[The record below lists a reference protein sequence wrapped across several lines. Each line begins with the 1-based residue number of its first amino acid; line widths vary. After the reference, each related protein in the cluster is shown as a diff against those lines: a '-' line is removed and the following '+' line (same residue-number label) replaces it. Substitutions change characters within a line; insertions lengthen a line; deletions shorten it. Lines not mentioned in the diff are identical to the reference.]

1 MRAHSSRYPRSFSA
15 LLLAGFLVVGLPL
28 AAALLW
34 SAWNTERLAER
45 GTRSVGGA
53 LKASRAS
60 RGLVSHS
67 GSIERLARQIAVRP
81 EPDLLSDFELV
92 HSNFVAVAKELTG
105 LPLEPKQ
112 VAALNRIVEQERA
125 LHSAVLQAPHY
136 PIEPRATVAQA
147 GRIVDGAYEILV
159 ISHLV
164 ADREIERLRESA
176 EESRL
181 FLFALIVVAGAAA
194 LAFAI
199 VLARIIARPIAQLDD
214 AIRRLGRAE
223 FERPIEVT
231 GPRDLASLGE
241 RLDWLRRRLTELEA
255 EKNRFLQHLSHDLK
269 TPLTALR
276 EGTELLID
284 QVAGPLAPSQR
295 QVVAILRENS
305 IKLQGM
311 IEDLLDYQRSLHSA
325 ATLDAEPIPLEPL
338 LRSSVQAHRL
348 AAAAKGQRLVVEV
361 APATVWADAS
371 KLRSIVDNLLG
382 NAIKFTPS
390 GGVVTLLAQERGGE
404 VEIDVID
411 TGPGVPVEEREAIF
425 DAFFR
430 GRAGASG
437 RAEGTG
443 LGLAIARDFVKAHGG
458 RIEVVPGSTGG
469 HFRVL
474 LPLRPASMLAEM
486 A

>member
-1 MRAHSSRYPRSFSA
+1 
-15 LLLAGFLVVGLPL
+15 
-28 AAALLW
+28 
-34 SAWNTERLAER
+34 
-45 GTRSVGGA
+45 
-53 LKASRAS
+53 
-60 RGLVSHS
+60 
-67 GSIERLARQIAVRP
+67 
-81 EPDLLSDFELV
+81 
-92 HSNFVAVAKELTG
+92 
-105 LPLEPKQ
+105 
-112 VAALNRIVEQERA
+112 
-125 LHSAVLQAPHY
+125 
-136 PIEPRATVAQA
+136 
-147 GRIVDGAYEILV
+147 
-159 ISHLV
+159 
-164 ADREIERLRESA
+164 
-176 EESRL
+176 
-181 FLFALIVVAGAAA
+181 
-194 LAFAI
+194 
-199 VLARIIARPIAQLDD
+199 
-214 AIRRLGRAE
+214 
-223 FERPIEVT
+223 
-231 GPRDLASLGE
+231 
-241 RLDWLRRRLTELEA
+241 
-255 EKNRFLQHLSHDLK
+255 LK

-276 EGTELLID
+276 EGTELLSD

-311 IEDLLDYQRSLHSA
+311 IEDLLDYQRTLHSA

-361 APATVWADAS
+361 APATVWADAA

-390 GGVVTLLAQERGGE
+390 GGVVTLLAQPRGGE

-411 TGPGVPVEEREAIF
+411 TGPGVPLEEREAIF

-474 LPLRPASMLAEM
+474 LPMRPASMLVGVA
-486 A
+486 